1 MSNLFNRCAACQIPI
16 DHISLTVRRLAC
28 QRDMLALLSE
38 GDLSASISAQTVD
51 FILGSPSNYG
61 F

>member
-1 MSNLFNRCAACQIPI
+1 
-16 DHISLTVRRLAC
+16 
-28 QRDMLALLSE
+28 MLALLSE

-51 FILGSPSNYG
+51 LILGNPSNYG